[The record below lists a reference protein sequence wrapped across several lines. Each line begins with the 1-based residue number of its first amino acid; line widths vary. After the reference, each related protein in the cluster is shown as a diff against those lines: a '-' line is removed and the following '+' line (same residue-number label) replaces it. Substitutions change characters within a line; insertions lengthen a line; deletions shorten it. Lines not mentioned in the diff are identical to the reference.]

1 MACYNCNNTPCTS
14 TCGCT
19 HQVKG
24 SCVFYQGANLS
35 CIDATKG
42 DDYDSILVSLNTL
55 ICDLQ
60 PPSGLAT
67 VVTSDCGNITV
78 SNTTADG
85 IITYD
90 LCISTDIT
98 NNITENTNDILALQT
113 CVSGGVADIISDT
126 ITITEDSSS
135 DCGKVLK
142 LEIPTPSGTP
152 IYGGLV
158 IDDMTGYNPDG
169 TGGLQVVYTNT
180 EDYYTKSLITTGD
193 RIIYIFSGQ
202 YAYQNSFGS
211 DSVDIKFF
219 NGATQKLHLISSAP
233 QASEINK
240 SGYYVE
246 FQFNIKDATDVTNA
260 TILINAFWHTN
271 LVSNGAI
278 SYNSTNVSQSVFNAL
293 ATGIDL
299 TALKTTVTYTNTS
312 MLGVTYN
319 KLNLISSEVTKK
331 I

>member
-14 TCGCT
+14 TCGCPQ
-19 HQVKG
+19 QVKG

-35 CIDATKG
+35 CIDVTKG

-85 IITYD
+85 ITTYD

-98 NNITENTNDILALQT
+98 DNITENTNDILALQT

-135 DCGKVLK
+135 DCGRVLK

-152 IYGGLV
+152 SYAGIV
-158 IDDMTGYNPDG
+158 YND
-169 TGGLQVVYTNT
+169 T
-180 EDYYTKSLITTGD
+180 TKSGTTGATGD
-193 RIIYIFSGQ
+193 KILKTKLINFDNYLISNGDEIIFTSNGQINGDGANADSVKLELWSGGVAFYTDSFSGFTSTTDVKSSWTATITLTADDVNAQ
-202 YAYQNSFGS
+202 TGVVNVVFYANTANNGRKDNATRNSYLN
-211 DSVDIKFF
+211 V
-219 NGATQKLHLISSAP
+219 N
-233 QASEINK
+233 
-240 SGYYVE
+240 Y
-246 FQFNIKDATDVTNA
+246 DATAVDYSDITAKV
-260 TILINAFWHTN
+260 IYVHD
-271 LVSNGAI
+271 
-278 SYNSTNVSQSVFNAL
+278 STSGSSVNFARQ
-293 ATGIDL
+293 
-299 TALKTTVTYTNTS
+299 LKIEV
-312 MLGVTYN
+312 N
-319 KLNLISSEVTKK
+319 KYIG
-331 I
+331 